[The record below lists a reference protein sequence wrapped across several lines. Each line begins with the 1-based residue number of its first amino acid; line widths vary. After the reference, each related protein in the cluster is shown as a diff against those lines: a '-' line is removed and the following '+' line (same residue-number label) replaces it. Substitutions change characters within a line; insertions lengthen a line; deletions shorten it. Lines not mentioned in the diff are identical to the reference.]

1 MGLTKT
7 LALCFYSFIE
17 GFDVCERER
26 IECPFICIF
35 LIAKINNTFVE

>member
-17 GFDVCERER
+17 GFDVCVRSTHKLA
-26 IECPFICIF
+26 IF
-35 LIAKINNTFVE
+35 GIHLLQHTL